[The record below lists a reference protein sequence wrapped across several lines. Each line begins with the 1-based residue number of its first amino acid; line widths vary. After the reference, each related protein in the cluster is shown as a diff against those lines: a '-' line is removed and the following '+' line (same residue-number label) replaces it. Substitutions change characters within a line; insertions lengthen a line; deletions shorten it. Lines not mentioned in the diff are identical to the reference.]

1 MSILHFVQNN
11 ILLILTISGMVIS
24 FLASFIGLIS
34 KKKPILILATL
45 AVLGFSVA
53 IAYQISAYYQEQEK
67 ERQTVAKNQET
78 ERRKVAEKQIKEA
91 ARLARNNVI
100 DEINLTVKETKNTLD
115 SLVEKLD
122 KTTMQ
127 EAATE
132 LVSIRADPTFGF
144 EETIAFAKGSR
155 EMWPRFADWLTSLDQ
170 NTIAP
175 SLSLAFSSDHH
186 YESGLLLAY
195 LLTGEGTSDKLR
207 DIVFHPGK
215 WNNFPAEEFYLKA
228 FTPNSTYLDWI
239 LFYDETAQVPVAY
252 ANAQLFTRE
261 LMIYH
266 RLEQH
271 DMINNLLNSG
281 KPNTLIELQKLFPSI
296 QTVIFDIEKP
306 AELVKLMIDQQ
317 LAVAV
322 TTKGNKTYVAKLVPM
337 IQLAE
342 KID

>member
-1 MSILHFVQNN
+1 MSILQFVQDN
-11 ILLILTISGMVIS
+11 ILLVLTVSGVVIS
-24 FLASFIGLIS
+24 FLASIIGLIS
-34 KKKPILILATL
+34 KRKPILILAIL
-45 AVLGFSVA
+45 AVIGFTVS
-53 IAYQISAYYQEQEK
+53 IAYQVSAFNQKQEIKRRTIAK
-67 ERQTVAKNQET
+67 E
-78 ERRKVAEKQIKEA
+78 QIDEA
-91 ARLARNNVI
+91 ARQARDNVI
-100 DEINLTVKETKNTLD
+100 NEINLTVKETKNTLD
-115 SLVEKLD
+115 SLVEKLN

-132 LVSIRADPTFGF
+132 LVSIRANPTFGF

-175 SLSLAFSSDHH
+175 SLSLAFSPNHH

-207 DIVFHPGK
+207 DIVFDSGR
-215 WNNFPAEEFYLKA
+215 WNNFPAEEFYLEA
-228 FTPNSTYLDWI
+228 FTPNSTYLRWI

-252 ANAQLFTRE
+252 ADAQLFTRE

-271 DMINNLLNSG
+271 DVINDLLNSG
-281 KPNTLIELQKLFPSI
+281 QPNNLIELQKFFPSV

-322 TTKGNKTYVAKLVPM
+322 TTKGTKTFVANLARM
-337 IQLAE
+337 IQLPA